1 MGILPQQILCE
12 ILGGTRD
19 AEQICSKDQYFNLH
33 WAFTW
38 WVR

>member
-12 ILGGTRD
+12 ILGGMKNAKQTF
-19 AEQICSKDQYFNLH
+19 SKDQYFNLH